1 MANRV
6 GRVMKSK
13 TLGTITEILE
23 SVDMAVS
30 HAYDDLIFLE
40 QPDYLLQFTEKEE
53 EVLVHVNEHIK
64 EENMDIPL
72 SLLQKKAEE
81 YTMQFKRGGYFRV
94 SQTDKEHLHVEFLTI
109 Q

>member
-1 MANRV
+1 
-6 GRVMKSK
+6 MKDK
-13 TLGTITEILE
+13 NLGTITEILE
-23 SVDMAVS
+23 SVNMAVS

-40 QPDYLLQFTEKEE
+40 QPDYLLQLTEKEE
-53 EVLVHVNEHIK
+53 EVLVHVNECAK

-72 SLLQKKAEE
+72 SLLQKRAEK
-81 YTMQFKRGGYFRV
+81 YTMQFIRGGYFRV

>member
-1 MANRV
+1 MANRI
-6 GRVMKSK
+6 GIAMKSK
-13 TLGTITEILE
+13 TLGTVTEIIE

-53 EVLVHVNEHIK
+53 EVLVHVNEYIE

-72 SLLQKKAEE
+72 SLLQKRAEE
-81 YTMQFKRGGYFRV
+81 YTMQFIRGGYFRV
-94 SQTDKEHLHVEFLTI
+94 SQTDKEHLHVEFMTI